1 MALKIAVCI
10 KQISDPEYFSQIT
23 LDPVTG
29 SIQRDKVPAILN
41 PLDENALEEGLRIKE
56 KYEGSKLTVVTM
68 GPPPAREVLDWGLAL
83 GADEA
88 VFLSDRAFAGADTL
102 ATAYTLAEYMGKM
115 GNPDIIIC
123 GNMTEDG
130 ATGQVAPQLAELLNI
145 PHVTSVSEVEFIDE
159 ATIVAKQNIEYGGY
173 LKVKVQLPALIAVVK
188 EINEVRDVTAEG
200 LMDAFDKDFTTLG
213 AAELE
218 ADPDLIGNAG
228 SPTKVVGTF
237 KQEIDRQKEI
247 LGGSAQE
254 LAQKVREKLSE
265 ANIL

>member
-41 PLDENALEEGLRIKE
+41 PLDENALEEGIRIKE
-56 KYEGSKLTVVTM
+56 KYSGKLTVVTM
-68 GPPPAREVLDWGLAL
+68 GPPQAREVLDWALAL
-83 GADEA
+83 GADDA
-88 VFLSDRAFAGADTL
+88 VLLTDRAFGGADTL
-102 ATAYTLAEYMGKM
+102 ATAYTLAEYMRKM

-123 GNMTEDG
+123 GNQTEDG
-130 ATGQVAPQLAELLNI
+130 ATGQVAPQLAEILNI
-145 PHVTSVSEVEFIDE
+145 PRVTNVSEVEFIDQE
-159 ATIVAKQNIEYGGY
+159 TIVAKQNIEYGGY

-188 EINEVRDVTAEG
+188 EINEVRDITAEG
-200 LMDAFDKDFTTLG
+200 LMDAYDKDFATLS
-213 AAELE
+213 AADLE
-218 ADPDLIGNAG
+218 ANPDYIGNNG

-247 LGGSAQE
+247 LSGPPQE
-254 LAQKVREKLSE
+254 LAKKVLEKLNQ